1 MRFAQ
6 HLSSH
11 LTPEWRKHYIDY
23 DDLKKRIYEMVGG
36 TPGGEDGED
45 DEDSN
50 AQEGWCALM
59 GNGGP
64 TCTHTILQQRYP
76 NIQWIRNF

>member
-36 TPGGEDGED
+36 SPGGDSEGGEDEED
-45 DEDSN
+45 VK
-50 AQEGWCALM
+50 
-59 GNGGP
+59 GG
-64 TCTHTILQQRYP
+64 
-76 NIQWIRNF
+76 